1 MPNFEVL
8 YGRNAILESLRAN
21 RRRFYR
27 LLVAQNMAAAESLK
41 EITEAAQARKASQVP
56 VERGQ
61 LDRLVGGDQGHHQG
75 VAMEASEYPYAPWQQ
90 ALASAERAGQM
101 PLLLM
106 LDCLQ
111 DPQNVGTLLR
121 TAEVIGV
128 HGIILPKRRAVEITP
143 AVVNASAGAVEHLRV
158 DIVSNLAQTLEQMK
172 AANLWAV
179 GLENV
184 PQAEDYSRADLNRPL
199 VLVVGSEGTGIS
211 RLLREKCDY
220 LIRLPMCGRVGSLN
234 AAVAG
239 SVALYEI
246 NRQRSA
252 EA

>member
-1 MPNFEVL
+1 
-8 YGRNAILESLRAN
+8 
-21 RRRFYR
+21 
-27 LLVAQNMAAAESLK
+27 
-41 EITEAAQARKASQVP
+41 
-56 VERGQ
+56 
-61 LDRLVGGDQGHHQG
+61 
-75 VAMEASEYPYAPWQQ
+75 
-90 ALASAERAGQM
+90 
-101 PLLLM
+101 M

-121 TAEVIGV
+121 TAEVLGV

-179 GLENV
+179 GLEDV
-184 PQAEDYSRADLNRPL
+184 PQATEYSLADLNRPL

-211 RLLREKCDY
+211 RLLRERCDY
-220 LIRLPMCGRVGSLN
+220 LIRLPMRGKVGSLN

-246 NRQRSA
+246 NRQRA
-252 EA
+252 KG

>member
-1 MPNFEVL
+1 MPNLEVL
-8 YGRNAILESLRAN
+8 YGRNAILESLRAD

-27 LLVAQNMAAAESLK
+27 LLVAQNMVAAETMK
-41 EITEAAQARKASQVP
+41 EITAAAQARKVPQVP
-56 VERGQ
+56 VERSQ

-75 VAMEASEYPYAPWQQ
+75 VAAEVDEYPYVPWQE
-90 ALASAERAGQM
+90 ALAAGQRAGQM

-121 TAEVIGV
+121 TAEVLGV
-128 HGIILPKRRAVEITP
+128 HGIVLPKRRAVEITP

-179 GLENV
+179 GLEDV
-184 PQAEDYSRADLNRPL
+184 PQAAEYSLADLNRPL
-199 VLVVGSEGTGIS
+199 VLVVGSEGAGIS
-211 RLLREKCDY
+211 RLLRDRCDY
-220 LIRLPMCGRVGSLN
+220 LIRLPMRGKVGSLN

-252 EA
+252 G